1 MQIWN
6 VYPKSGSAYKK
17 ERECFFREDLNQL
30 MIQWK
35 DDTRYVF
42 QTGDHNCIHRAQ
54 DPFQNASQHLQQ
66 GLVSHLRTHGISDD
80 FLKLH

>member
-1 MQIWN
+1 M
-6 VYPKSGSAYKK
+6 
-17 ERECFFREDLNQL
+17 FFFQEDLNQL